1 MRLVMQS
8 SRNHTRTAARQRA
21 PRHGLVLLLL
31 LLLAV
36 LAACGGS
43 PDLVEAENPPATGGG
58 DSEAPAPRMVT
69 VEVFFDDLDRGDIG
83 EVFGVE
89 RQVAFPRVLRGA
101 MTELLQGPTADEQA
115 AGYTS
120 WFSADTAGLLRS
132 VEITDRVAHI
142 SFDATL
148 PEIIPN
154 ASTSAGSAA
163 LLAALDATA
172 TQFPTVDAAIYS
184 LEGDTAAFYQWL
196 QLDPPR

>member
-1 MRLVMQS
+1 MTSFITQS
-8 SRNHTRTAARQRA
+8 PIVPTRTAAPPRRA
-21 PRHGLVLLLL
+21 SCRGLVLL

-43 PDLVEAENPPATGGG
+43 PDVADAGDATAVRG
-58 DSEAPAPRMVT
+58 DGEQTAAPRMVS
-69 VEVFFDDLDRGDIG
+69 VEVFFDDLDRGDSG

-101 MTELLQGPTADEQA
+101 MTELLQGPTPDEQT

-120 WFSADTAGLLRS
+120 WFSDDTAGLLQA

-142 SFDATL
+142 SFDAAL

-154 ASTSAGSAA
+154 ASSSAGSTA

-184 LEGDTAAFYQWL
+184 LDGDTTAFYEWL